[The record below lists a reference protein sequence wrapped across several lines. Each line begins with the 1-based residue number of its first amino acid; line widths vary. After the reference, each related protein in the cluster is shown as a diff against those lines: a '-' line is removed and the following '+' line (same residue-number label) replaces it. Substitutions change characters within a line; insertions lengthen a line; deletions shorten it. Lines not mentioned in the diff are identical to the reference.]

1 MEQVYKLL
9 YCSRN
14 LLGGSLAEQEVEV
27 QKILASSRRNN
38 VREGV
43 TGALL
48 FNGEWFAQVLEGP
61 LAKVEATFE
70 RIQCDPR
77 HADVTVLESGEA
89 SGRVF
94 AEWSM
99 AYAGSNE
106 AERSRME
113 AMNFD
118 RVLEDPSAAV
128 LEVHQLLESL
138 VAQEVF

>member
-14 LLGGSLAEQEVEV
+14 LLGGSLAEQEGEV

-70 RIQCDPR
+70 RIQRDPR
-77 HADVTVLESGEA
+77 HADVTVLESGVA
-89 SGRVF
+89 SCRVF
-94 AEWSM
+94 ADWSM
-99 AYAGSNE
+99 AYAGADE
-106 AERSRME
+106 TQRSRMK
-113 AMNFD
+113 ALSFD
-118 RVLEDPSAAV
+118 GVLENPSAAV
-128 LEVHQLLESL
+128 LEVHEVLESL
-138 VAQEVF
+138 VSQEVF